1 VPLALAVGAMRTD
14 GTLCF
19 AHSTQLE
26 GITFDFAEGTV
37 TLVIDGIR
45 LLSGEF
51 TVPVWLLDGNGV
63 HRFHERPSE
72 QNLVV
77 QNRTKDIGL
86 FLQEHRW
93 QVEPRRAANAHAG
106 PVS

>member
-1 VPLALAVGAMRTD
+1 MRTD

-26 GITFDFAEGTV
+26 NKTFDFAEGQV
-37 TLVIDGIR
+37 TLHLNELR

-63 HRFHERPSE
+63 HRYHELPTME
-72 QNLVV
+72 NLVV
-77 QNRTKDIGL
+77 QNRSKDLGL
-86 FLQEHRW
+86 FLQDHRW
-93 QVEPRRAANAHAG
+93 VIEPSNNG
-106 PVS
+106 S